1 MTPDNQFENG
11 NTAEQHDKPTAYRV
25 EDDDN
30 LEEKDLR
37 RSYLFGKGDE
47 EKSADEPNMEA
58 EGQGGHKFGEDNNT
72 PSGNDQNNPSQNAG
86 NSNAYL
92 GKTEPSDET
101 STTNFKDPNQLGQ
114 PNYSEANGAA
124 STGQS
129 DEENT
134 APVKEGSGDSGS
146 NPQQPSE
153 TEPRRMIIALPV
165 TANCPSSKKLVAKAA
180 TPANPVLQTISR
192 NMTKVRLITVVTAL
206 RTSRKRVIIYKF
218 QSCRIIFRHLSCL
231 S

>member
-11 NTAEQHDKPTAYRV
+11 STAEQHDKPTAYRV

-47 EKSADEPNMEA
+47 EKGGDEPNMEA
-58 EGQGGHKFGEDNNT
+58 EGQGGHRFGEDNIT
-72 PSGNDQNNPSQNAG
+72 PSGNDRNNPSQNAG

-92 GKTEPSDET
+92 AKTEPSDES

-114 PNYSEANGAA
+114 PNYSEANSAA

-134 APVKEGSGDSGS
+134 APVKEGSGDSEA
-146 NPQQPSE
+146 NPQHPSE
-153 TEPRRMIIALPV
+153 TEGATQDDDNSVAGYGELPEQQKV
-165 TANCPSSKKLVAKAA
+165 GGESGNTSKPGVADYRPEYDEGK
-180 TPANPVLQTISR
+180 PDYGSNSPENRS
-192 NMTKVRLITVVTAL
+192 
-206 RTSRKRVIIYKF
+206 
-218 QSCRIIFRHLSCL
+218 
-231 S
+231 